1 MPDIVFTRHE
11 GKPDRAKLDVQEAV
25 GYFEHLIGSK
35 SRINHK
41 RISGQMHRCGAQ
53 GATLVLKSDC
63 RTVLEQGSSLNDAD
77 QFAPINSGY

>member
-63 RTVLEQGSSLNDAD
+63 LKWTPDSRQQFKQDTVVRNG
-77 QFAPINSGY
+77 